1 MKLKPKRLTKGDTI
15 GIISPS
21 SPPFYKSDITRGAE
35 MLESWGY
42 KPVLGKNVHKR
53 WEYLAG
59 TDEERASDIN
69 EMFSRNDIDAIF
81 VTQGGYGGARTLKHL
96 DFDMI
101 RSNPKIFTGYSDI
114 TSLHLAFSKMSNLV
128 TFHGPGNDGL
138 TSDDLSDYT
147 KEGIFKAF
155 TTGAPIG
162 EITMADSKGWVN
174 RIGRGKARGELIGG
188 NLTLICGTL
197 GTPYEI
203 DVKDKILLIEDVDTE
218 PWIFDHML
226 SHMSNSGKLDEVA
239 GIVVGVCENCVPRKL
254 DPAYHTTFS
263 LEDVL
268 ENWLAP
274 LGVPVIYGLPL
285 GHARDKATVPFGVSA
300 LVDGDEGRFFI
311 EESGTL

>member
-1 MKLKPKRLTKGDTI
+1 MFKPKRLSKGDSI

-21 SPPFYKSDITRGAE
+21 SPPFYRSDIIRGAE

-42 KPVLGKNVHKR
+42 KPVMGKNVNKR
-53 WEYLAG
+53 YKYLAG

-69 EMFSRNDIDAIF
+69 EMFSRDDIDAIF
-81 VTQGGYGGARTLKHL
+81 VTQGGYGGARTLKYL

-101 RSNPKIFTGYSDI
+101 KSNPKIFTGYSDI
-114 TSLHLAFSKMSNLV
+114 TSLHLAFYKMSGLV

-138 TSDDLSDYT
+138 NSEELSDYT
-147 KEGIFKAF
+147 KDYLLKAL
-155 TTGAPIG
+155 TTSEPIG
-162 EITMADSKGWVN
+162 EIPMASNKGWVN

-226 SHMSNSGKLDEVA
+226 SHMSNAGKLQEVA

-268 ENWLAP
+268 EDWLAP

-285 GHARDKATVPFGVSA
+285 GHARDKATVPFGVTA
-300 LVDGDEGRFFI
+300 LIDGDEGRFFI

>member
-1 MKLKPKRLTKGDTI
+1 MKLKPKKLSKGDTI

-21 SPPFYKSDITRGAE
+21 SPPFCKSEITRGVE

-42 KPVLGKNVHKR
+42 KPVLGKNVGKR
-53 WEYLAG
+53 FEYLAG

-69 EMFSRNDIDAIF
+69 EMFSRDDIDAIF
-81 VTQGGYGGARTLKHL
+81 VTQGGYGAARTLKYL

-101 RSNPKIFTGYSDI
+101 KSNPKIFTGYSDI
-114 TSLHLAFSKMSNLV
+114 TALHLAFAKKTGLV

-138 TSDDLSDYT
+138 NSEDLSDFT
-147 KEGIFKAF
+147 KEGIFNAL
-155 TTGAPIG
+155 TTGKPIG
-162 EITMADSKGWVN
+162 EITMPDDKGWVN
-174 RIGRGKARGELIGG
+174 RIGRGKARGELVGG

-203 DVKDKILLIEDVDTE
+203 DTKGKILLIEDVDTE

-226 SHMSNSGKLDEVA
+226 SHMSNAGKLQKAA
-239 GIVVGVCENCVPRKL
+239 GIVVGICENCMPRKH
-254 DPAYHTTFS
+254 DPGYHTTFS

-268 ENWLAP
+268 EDWLTP

-285 GHARDKATVPFGVSA
+285 GHAKDKATVPFGVTA
-300 LVDGDEGRFFI
+300 FIDGDEGRLFI